1 MNTIDQ
7 TSKQA
12 AMAKAIAAKAAK
24 RAASPNSNISVDY
37 TDTVFAP
44 SSDVSAI
51 QSSIQATASGLE
63 PNVILTNIRTGEQL
77 NTKRLTLVRELVNA
91 DTNSKIGAAILSIPT
106 LAEFLSIPS
115 GVAFVERVLDGAL
128 ARRTSALITAY
139 LRSDRSIMPVL
150 PNTLDEFMTVTK
162 QSIGVDISARK
173 RFSQDSWKKYR
184 GDFKAKI
191 VDMFTRKNIVI
202 SFTMSDFEQCL
213 ENQAIAAIKL
223 PKIPAAMFD
232 KLIDALISLPPT
244 TVVDDKGKSR
254 TDSGELFHYWKATRY
269 NVEQTDGEL
278 TLEDLD
284 FA

>member
-1 MNTIDQ
+1 MNAPEQ
-7 TSKQA
+7 TVKQA
-12 AMAKAIAAKAAK
+12 AMAKAVAAKAAK
-24 RAASPNSNISVDY
+24 RAASPNSNIAVDY
-37 TDTVFAP
+37 TDTAFAP

-51 QSSIQATASGLE
+51 QTAIQSVAAGLE
-63 PNVILTNIRTGEQL
+63 PSTILTNIRTGEQL
-77 NTKRLTLVRELVNA
+77 NTKRLTVVRELVNA
-91 DTNSKIGAAILSIPT
+91 DADTKIGVAVLSIPT

-115 GVAFVERVLDGAL
+115 GVAFVERVLEGAL

-139 LRSDRSIMPVL
+139 FRSDRATMPLL
-150 PNTLDEFMTVTK
+150 PNTLEEFMTVTK
-162 QSIGVDISARK
+162 QSNSIDISARK

-184 GDFKAKI
+184 GDFKA
-191 VDMFTRKNIVI
+191 KNIVI

-244 TVVDDKGKSR
+244 TTVDDKGKSR
-254 TDSGELFHYWKATRY
+254 VDSGELFQYWKATRY